1 MDRETRM
8 WNQRSRIL
16 WLKNGDGNTKF
27 FHNRASHRY
36 RKNVIMG
43 LNDSHGVWKE
53 GSNEVATILIHYYS
67 ELFTTSSPPT
77 HHEALNHI
85 PQVITDDMNCE
96 LTSRFKE
103 WEVLQALKQ
112 MAPMKALGPDGM
124 PPLFIQHFWPMI
136 EGDVTLSVLSWLNSG
151 TIPHPLKIGRASCR
165 ERVW

>member
-1 MDRETRM
+1 M

-27 FHNRASHRY
+27 FHSRASHRY

-53 GSNEVATILIHYYS
+53 GPDEVAAVLIDYYR

-85 PQVITDDMNCE
+85 PQVITDDMNHV
-96 LTSRFKE
+96 LTSRFE
-103 WEVLQALKQ
+103 E
-112 MAPMKALGPDGM
+112 
-124 PPLFIQHFWPMI
+124 
-136 EGDVTLSVLSWLNSG
+136 
-151 TIPHPLKIGRASCR
+151 
-165 ERVW
+165 